1 MHHNYC
7 ISMRQCRL
15 LILLLLPLLGLA
27 QPEEDQVFSV
37 KKRTEV
43 TASKTKAYEYSST
56 YCYSKIA
63 GWYTPGRMILS
74 GDTLSIYKAGDTYNN
89 DDPAVYTDTTLRYEL
104 TYKLLFSRKDS
115 VVYLEQVYNKG
126 SSGPMLFFNLN
137 PTIREHDAYNLLCR
151 FMNGSR
157 ADCPAHGAIKIAG
170 SDSVGING
178 KMVNCLKVVA
188 TAEQY
193 RVKKDGP
200 PKTAITER
208 FATEVTYYLDEK
220 TLVPL
225 KITEQS
231 TSKKY
236 SYCRNWVVSKI
247 IE

>member
-1 MHHNYC
+1 
-7 ISMRQCRL
+7 MRQCRL
-15 LILLLLPLLGLA
+15 LLLLLLPLLSLA

-43 TASKTKAYEYSST
+43 AVSKTKAYEYSST

-63 GWYTPGRMILS
+63 GWFTPGRMILN
-74 GDTLSIYKAGDTYNN
+74 GDTLSIYKAANTYSNN
-89 DDPAVYTDTTLRYEL
+89 DPAVYTDTTLRYEL
-104 TYKLLFSRKDS
+104 TYKLLFSHKDS
-115 VVYLEQVYNKG
+115 LVYLEQVYNNG
-126 SSGPMLFFNLN
+126 GSGPMLFFNLN
-137 PTIREHDAYNLLCR
+137 PNIREHDAYNLLCR

-157 ADCPAHGAIKIAG
+157 ADCPTHGAIKVAGYDSIGIA
-170 SDSVGING
+170 N
-178 KMVNCLKVVA
+178 KMVNCIKVVA

-193 RVKKDGP
+193 QVKKDGP
-200 PKTAITER
+200 PKTAIAER

-231 TSKKY
+231 TNKKY

-247 IE
+247 ME